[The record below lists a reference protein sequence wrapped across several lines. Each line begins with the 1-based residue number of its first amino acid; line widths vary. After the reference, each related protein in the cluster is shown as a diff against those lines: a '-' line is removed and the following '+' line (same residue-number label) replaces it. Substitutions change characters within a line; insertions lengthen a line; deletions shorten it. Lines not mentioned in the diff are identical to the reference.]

1 MPLPKNPRLSPVA
14 RTLRKRMTQQEKH
27 LWYDFLRTY
36 EYQFTRQKVI
46 GKFIVDFYCHYAKL
60 VVEVDGGQH
69 FDAANLL
76 KDLDRTKLLNS
87 YGIEVFRF
95 TNYEIDN
102 NFHEVCAKIKEIVE
116 S

>member
-1 MPLPKNPRLSPVA
+1 MPLPKNPRLPAVA
-14 RTLRKRMTQQEKH
+14 RLLRKRMTKQEKH

-36 EYQFTRQKVI
+36 EYQFNRQKVI
-46 GKFIVDFYCHYAKL
+46 DKFIVDFYCHSAQL

-69 FDAANLL
+69 FDAVNLQ
-76 KDLDRTKLLNS
+76 KDIDRTMILSS

-102 NFHEVCAKIKEIVE
+102 NFYEVCRKIKEKVE
-116 S
+116 G